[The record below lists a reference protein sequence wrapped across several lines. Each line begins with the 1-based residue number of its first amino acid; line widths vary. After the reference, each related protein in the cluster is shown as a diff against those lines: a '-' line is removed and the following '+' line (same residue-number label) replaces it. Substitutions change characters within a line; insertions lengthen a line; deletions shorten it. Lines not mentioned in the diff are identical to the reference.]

1 MSILIVAILLIG
13 YLLIATANYTN
24 VNKAAVAMFVAV
36 VGWIIYICFGYDFVT
51 ANHPRDFLLYLMGD
65 QPTSE
70 GVKYF
75 VAQNIFLKYVGKA
88 AEVVLFLLAT
98 MTIVEI
104 LSDNGCF
111 DFLQE
116 LLRTRNA
123 KKMLWMIVLITLIL
137 SANID
142 NVTVT
147 TMMLVMMHKL
157 LANRRD
163 RLTFGCAIMLA
174 ANCGGCLTVIGDPFG
189 LALWSGEAVT
199 ATNYSVSMIVPVL
212 LACAIPTYLL
222 SRKLPDRLDLQW
234 VLPPYRGDDTNLSRH
249 QREILGVVAL
259 LGLWFIPSFH
269 SITKLS
275 PFLGALCVLAV
286 LWVINEI
293 YNRKLYNSDQMVR
306 QSRPRAIQYSSLQ
319 TILYIIGIML
329 ALGVAKETGALDI
342 VADWFK
348 ENVHNVFIL
357 GTIAGL
363 ISTVLDTFTTAMT
376 CMSMFDVAPQ
386 GALGDAAWF
395 AQNGPYW
402 KIVAFCTAIGGS
414 MISVGSL
421 SGIVLMKME
430 QINIRWF
437 LHHFSFKVFIG
448 WLCGMGFLFAEV
460 YVFNFF

>member
-1 MSILIVAILLIG
+1 MSIIIIAIMVLG

-24 VNKAAVAMFVAV
+24 VNKAAVAMFMAV
-36 VGWIIYICFGYDFVT
+36 VGWIVYICYGYDFVLD
-51 ANHPRDFLLYLMGD
+51 NHPRDFLIYLMGD
-65 QPTSE
+65 APTSE
-70 GVKYF
+70 GVKMF
-75 VAQNIFLKYVGKA
+75 VAQNIFIKYVGKA
-88 AEVVLFLLAT
+88 AEVILFLIAT

-116 LLRTRNA
+116 ILRTRNA
-123 KKMLWMIVLITLIL
+123 RKMLWMVVGITLIL

-147 TMMLVMMHKL
+147 TMMLVMIHKL
-157 LANRRD
+157 LASRRD
-163 RLTFGCAIMLA
+163 RLTFGCAIVLA
-174 ANCGGCLTVIGDPFG
+174 SNCGGCLTVIGDPFG
-189 LALWSGEAVT
+189 LALWNEGAVT
-199 ATNYSVSMIVPVL
+199 ASNYTVSMLVPVL

-234 VLPPYRGDDTNLSRH
+234 VLPPYRGDDTNLGRR
-249 QREILGVVAL
+249 QREIMGVVAL
-259 LGLWFIPSFH
+259 LGLWLIPTFH
-269 SITKLS
+269 NITKLS
-275 PFLGALCVLAV
+275 PFLGALCVLAL
-286 LWVINEI
+286 LWVVNEI
-293 YNRKLYNSDQMVR
+293 YNRKLNNSDQMIR

-329 ALGVAKETGALDI
+329 ALGAVEETGFLKQIGA
-342 VADWFK
+342 WCWT
-348 ENVHNVFIL
+348 NVHNVFIL
-357 GTIAGL
+357 GTVAGI

-376 CMSMFDVAPQ
+376 CMTMFDIAPQ
-386 GALGDAAWF
+386 GALGDATCF
-395 AQNGPYW
+395 VQNGPYW
-402 KIVAFCTAIGGS
+402 KIIAFCTAIGGS

>member
-1 MSILIVAILLIG
+1 
-13 YLLIATANYTN
+13 
-24 VNKAAVAMFVAV
+24 
-36 VGWIIYICFGYDFVT
+36 
-51 ANHPRDFLLYLMGD
+51 
-65 QPTSE
+65 
-70 GVKYF
+70 
-75 VAQNIFLKYVGKA
+75 
-88 AEVVLFLLAT
+88 
-98 MTIVEI
+98 
-104 LSDNGCF
+104 
-111 DFLQE
+111 
-116 LLRTRNA
+116 
-123 KKMLWMIVLITLIL
+123 
-137 SANID
+137 
-142 NVTVT
+142 
-147 TMMLVMMHKL
+147 
-157 LANRRD
+157 
-163 RLTFGCAIMLA
+163 
-174 ANCGGCLTVIGDPFG
+174 
-189 LALWSGEAVT
+189 
-199 ATNYSVSMIVPVL
+199 
-212 LACAIPTYLL
+212 
-222 SRKLPDRLDLQW
+222 
-234 VLPPYRGDDTNLSRH
+234 
-249 QREILGVVAL
+249 
-259 LGLWFIPSFH
+259 
-269 SITKLS
+269 
-275 PFLGALCVLAV
+275 
-286 LWVINEI
+286 
-293 YNRKLYNSDQMVR
+293 
-306 QSRPRAIQYSSLQ
+306 
-319 TILYIIGIML
+319 ML

>member
-249 QREILGVVAL
+249 QREILGIVAL